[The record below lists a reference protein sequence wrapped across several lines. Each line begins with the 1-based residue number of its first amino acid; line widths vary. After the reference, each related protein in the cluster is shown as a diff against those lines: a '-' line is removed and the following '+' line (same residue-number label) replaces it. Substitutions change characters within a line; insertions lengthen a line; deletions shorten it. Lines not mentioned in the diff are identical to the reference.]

1 MSFSATEAAFEGFR
15 IVRRNPLA
23 ILFWGLAYVIF
34 FVAFFALVGGQ
45 LATIVAQAEA
55 LQGGEPDIADL
66 QALGASYAT
75 LLGFGLPL
83 GLIVQAVLSAGVA
96 RGVLFPSQKA
106 FGYLRLGGD
115 ELRVMAVNIILGIVM
130 GVGSFVVFMVVAF
143 ATGLVAQGNQGA
155 GVLTGVLLGLGALVL
170 LCWLA
175 IRLSLVVPITVAEKR
190 IAPFASF
197 AVTKGKVLPILGM
210 AIIAFIMSILV
221 TLLGSIISLPIV
233 MMTGGGLAQ
242 LAAMDGMSTAQIIQ
256 AAGPGL
262 LAWGVVNAVVSAL
275 QLAVLY
281 APFSAAYRDIK
292 GLPHEG

>member
-23 ILFWGLAYVIF
+23 ILFWGLAYLIF

-45 LATIVAQAEA
+45 LATIIAQAEA

-75 LLGFGLPL
+75 LLGLAVPM
-83 GLIVQAVLSAGVA
+83 GLIVGAVLSAGVA

-115 ELRVMAVNIILGIVM
+115 ELRVMAVNVILGLIF
-130 GVGSFVVFMVVAF
+130 GLGSFVLFMIVGVTA
-143 ATGLVAQGNQGA
+143 GLVGQSNQGM
-155 GVLTGVLLGLGALVL
+155 GVLVGVLLGLGGL
-170 LCWLA
+170 LLAAWIA
-175 IRLSLVVPITVAEKR
+175 IRLSLAVPITVAEKR

-197 AVTKGKVLPILGM
+197 ALTKGKALPILGM
-210 AIIAFIMSILV
+210 AVIAFIMSILV
-221 TLLGSIISLPIV
+221 SLLGSIISLPIV
-233 MMTGGGLAQ
+233 MMTGGGLEQ
-242 LAAMDGMSTAQIIQ
+242 LATMDGMSTAQIIQ

>member
-23 ILFWGLAYVIF
+23 ILFWGLTYVIF
-34 FVAFFALVGGQ
+34 FIAFFALVGGQ
-45 LATIVAQAEA
+45 MASIMAQAEA
-55 LQGGEPDIADL
+55 LQGGEPDMAQL
-66 QALGASYAT
+66 QALGMSYAT
-75 LLGFGLPL
+75 ILGLGMPL
-83 GLIVQAVLSAGVA
+83 GLLLTAVLSAGVA
-96 RGVLFPSQKA
+96 RGVLRPSAKA

-115 ELRVMAVNIILGIVM
+115 ELRVLAVTVILGLCL
-130 GVGSFVVFMVVAF
+130 FVLYMVAAMVVGVSVTLVGDGNPGAAVLAAVVVGLAAF
-143 ATGLVAQGNQGA
+143 AVIIW
-155 GVLTGVLLGLGALVL
+155 LG
-170 LCWLA
+170 
-175 IRLSLVVPITVAEKR
+175 IRLSLAVPITIAEKR

-197 AVTKGKVLPILGM
+197 ALTRGRTLPLLGM
-210 AIIAFIMSILV
+210 AVIAFIMSLLV
-221 TLLGSIISLPIV
+221 SLLGSIVSLPVV

-242 LAAMDGMSTAQIIQ
+242 LATMEGMSTTQIVQ

-292 GLPHEG
+292 GLAEG